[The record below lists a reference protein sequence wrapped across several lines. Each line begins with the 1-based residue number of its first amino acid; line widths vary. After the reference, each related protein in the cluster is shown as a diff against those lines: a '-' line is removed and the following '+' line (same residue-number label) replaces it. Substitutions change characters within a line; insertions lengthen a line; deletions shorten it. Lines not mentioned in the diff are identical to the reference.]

1 MNYEM
6 FYGIGALI
14 LGLGIAWGVYQSK
27 HRNRANDKITE
38 EAVRQEY
45 EHPSR
50 YNDEIRPKLE
60 QKVKPN

>member
-14 LGLGIAWGVYQSK
+14 LGLGIAGAVMDYK
-27 HRNRANDKITE
+27 RRNRANDKVTE

-45 EHPSR
+45 DHPDR
-50 YNDEIRPKLE
+50 YQDEIRPKLE